1 MAPSTMRRHFIATI
15 PFITLGAGCMG
26 SLPFRDEPASPRV
39 GLGKISVLNSRENRT
54 TADITVLRDGRPVYE
69 QSHTLEG
76 REGNRVDMVEVVES
90 WMGQNVAYEI
100 AVTARNPRV
109 EATFSTSDAEQLVED
124 WGENECF
131 QVQFDI
137 TSEEIPTAFGGMNTC
152 QPSSPDSTESSDI
165 ATLRR

>member
-1 MAPSTMRRHFIATI
+1 MAPSATRRHLLAI
-15 PFITLGAGCMG
+15 PFVTLGAGCLG

-39 GLGKISVLNSRENRT
+39 GLGKISVLNSRETRT

-76 REGNRVDMVEVVES
+76 REANRVDMVEVVES

-100 AVTARNPRV
+100 AVTARDPRV
-109 EATFSTSDAEQLVED
+109 EATFSTSDTEQLVDD

-137 TSEEIPTAFGGMNTC
+137 TSDGIPTAFGGMNNC
-152 QPSSPDSTESSDI
+152 QPSSSDSIGSSDI
-165 ATLRR
+165 PTLRR